1 MILVRTRSTKKKKI
15 KNFGIERFLK
25 QMIVEQKFFTDS
37 SLFYSIFSKQKY
49 VPTVQYACAQQT
61 CSKEETGRCF

>member
-1 MILVRTRSTKKKKI
+1 
-15 KNFGIERFLK
+15 
-25 QMIVEQKFFTDS
+25 MIVEQKFFTDS